1 MSPLQIKILLHY
13 HYSPYDYRN
22 GDFSAPAVREAID
35 AFRDVSGL
43 LRWRS
48 GEEKLMEP
56 GATYALTERGQA
68 YVEQICRVPLP
79 VQVWTYPKEAE

>member
-13 HYSPYDYRN
+13 HYSAYDYTESN
-22 GDFSAPAVREAID
+22 APAVREAID
-35 AFRDVSGL
+35 RFRDVDGL
-43 LRWRS
+43 LRLKS
-48 GEEKLMEP
+48 IEETIMEP
-56 GATYALTERGQA
+56 GARYTLTDRGQA